1 MSIGVNL
8 ESTMRLTPAQVNSIK
23 QVAAEVL
30 GEHARLMLFGSRVD
44 DLRRGGDIDL
54 YVAAPVL
61 AHPAQLAAKLTFL
74 VKLKQ
79 QIGDQRI
86 DLVFAP
92 APGQPTW
99 PIHTVAQQ
107 TGIFL

>member
-1 MSIGVNL
+1 
-8 ESTMRLTPAQVNSIK
+8 MRLSSAQIKSIK
-23 QVAAEVL
+23 QVAAEVM
-30 GEHARLMLFGSRVD
+30 GEQARLMLFGSRVD
-44 DLRRGGDIDL
+44 DTRLGGDIDL

-61 AHPAQLAAKLTFL
+61 PKETQLETKLKFL

-86 DLVFAP
+86 DVVFAP
-92 APGQPTW
+92 GPGQSAW
-99 PIHTVAQQ
+99 PIHTIAQQ

>member
-1 MSIGVNL
+1 
-8 ESTMRLTPAQVNSIK
+8 MRLTPSQISSIK
-23 QVAAEVL
+23 QVAAEVM
-30 GEHARLMLFGSRVD
+30 GDQARVLLFGSRAD
-44 DLRRGGDIDL
+44 DTRRGGDIDL

-61 AHPAQLAAKLTFL
+61 PQEAQLAVKLKFL

-79 QIGDQRI
+79 QIGERRI

-99 PIHTVAQQ
+99 PIHAIAQQ
-107 TGIFL
+107 TGIPL